1 MHSAQRRLEVPA
13 PSTPAFM
20 FWRGD
25 SIVPLKTHLLAL
37 LIIQGVCAIL
47 IFNKYTNFWQ
57 FAYLILLSMWKYT
70 YFQPKWLKRQKLG
83 NIWRNCLQLMKFLDI
98 LRIFCS
104 FSYLKSYVLFK
115 TEQKLTEGRMKISL
129 WLKFFGQFFKF
140 IDVSRIFCSFSYL
153 KSYVLFKT
161 EQKLTEVRMK
171 MSLWLK
177 FFGAIFKRF
186 FCLTSST
193 NETYAKIYLFSIQK

>member
-1 MHSAQRRLEVPA
+1 MQKMYTYKS
-13 PSTPAFM
+13 S
-20 FWRGD
+20 
-25 SIVPLKTHLLAL
+25 SY
-37 LIIQGVCAIL
+37 QGVCAIL

-98 LRIFCS
+98 SRIFCS

-129 WLKFFGQFFKF
+129 WLKFFGQFFTGLF
-140 IDVSRIFCSFSYL
+140 PLSSQRTRLTL
-153 KSYVLFKT
+153 KYTYFQPKNKPKNT
-161 EQKLTEVRMK
+161 YFAQKD
-171 MSLWLK
+171 
-177 FFGAIFKRF
+177 
-186 FCLTSST
+186 
-193 NETYAKIYLFSIQK
+193 TY